1 MSEFKFYSW
10 IRKITS
16 FAIKNTLLWSDSE
29 FKKKISARQ
38 ISANLIKPDNDE
50 LPGLLDFVML
60 DEIMYSSE
68 ED

>member
-1 MSEFKFYSW
+1 MVRLR
-10 IRKITS
+10 IQ
-16 FAIKNTLLWSDSE
+16 
-29 FKKKISARQ
+29 KKISARQ
-38 ISANLIKPDNDE
+38 ISAHLIKPDNDE